1 MFEEYYQKYQ
11 IMESNV
17 PEAQRQKLKFLIFS
31 IKNQQNNEI
40 EINPEN
46 YPDLEVDE
54 IQGLFNLPV
63 EAQKSMFCSV
73 FKSLELEDDSKI
85 IGELHVKGETLGIW
99 RTKKLELNLTH
110 KKLIVPRK
118 EGNIEMQLSKYGI
131 MWVGQKKSKSLH
143 YCFILI
149 AHNQAIFD
157 HYKQLIMGS
166 DDEEY
171 AKKWFNLLSPICDT
185 KPIQPRRMS
194 VEFTKQTVSTSPLN
208 RSDQLDLSK
217 SDNHNN
223 NNWLEFKSSNNNN
236 NKDMQRISEQPESP
250 DNLKKTQQDIQTNLN
265 QEENPYFQVFT
276 PQIEQPPKVPAY
288 LHDMTVDKFK
298 QGEFYRVGNNVYKS
312 ISKKGLY
319 QIQIIL
325 EYDIEVIKHFL
336 YEDNGFNKYIAN
348 EQTMFDYQDY
358 KVVDQI
364 RIKSIFGYQRETQLY
379 IMRYKTSDCIIEKQ
393 LNSVNPNYS
402 IAKLFRKQI
411 QKYSFNGIQKRNQSY
426 SNDLIPQQTIIQIIC
441 QLDDNPFFDS
451 QNISFMEQYN
461 FLADHID
468 YVINFRDLHFEQQ
481 QQLQTAMTLS
491 NHSED
496 LFVEKFNQSIE
507 LDNKIPNNLMEL
519 LEFVQKNKHW
529 NVCLNKEFQMEPI
542 KVEPK
547 FLKSTSEGHFLL
559 KNYWKVDQNQGGLL
573 YVDQIGLREQKK
585 VFSYLLSQIGSNIAS
600 GKSIMNISLPVYV
613 FEKQSNL
620 QRYANSLTYLQYLDE
635 AVQKDYI
642 FQFKNFLPYGYG
654 TIILYLNM
662 WKPFNPILGE
672 TYSGFI
678 NGCPIYAEQV
688 SHHPPISNLLIYG
701 KGYRVNH
708 RLCTIASISANS
720 VSGINQGYTK
730 VYFYESKN
738 ELIFLPC
745 SGLYTGTLYGDKLF
759 QMVGKFHV
767 INLKHKLVAE
777 IKLNP
782 YPGSIWK
789 KRREHLD
796 DYYEGFIYEVN
807 DEFIKRFQKDGYL
820 KFKELKQNEII
831 REISKINGVWHK
843 NMFIDNQEI
852 WNINTEPYVLED
864 EDHPLPS
871 DSNFRED
878 LIAWKTGNFDLAMKM
893 KTKLEEAQR
902 ADAKLRKKH

>member
-1 MFEEYYQKYQ
+1 MFDEYYEKYL
-11 IMESNV
+11 ILGSNV
-17 PEAQRQKLKFLIFS
+17 PEAQRQKLNFLIFS
-31 IKNQQNNEI
+31 IKNHANNEI

-54 IQGLFNLPV
+54 IQGLFNLPI
-63 EAQKSMFCSV
+63 EAQKSMFCSM

-85 IGELHVKGETLGIW
+85 LGELHVKGETLGIW

-118 EGNIEMQLSKYGI
+118 EGNVEMQLQKYGI
-131 MWVGQKKSKSLH
+131 MWIGQKKSKSLH

-149 AHNQAIFD
+149 AHNQAIYD
-157 HYKQLIMGS
+157 HYKQLILGS

-194 VEFTKQTVSTSPLN
+194 VEFAKQTASSPPLN
-208 RSDQLDLSK
+208 KSDQLDLSK
-217 SDNHNN
+217 SDNYNES
-223 NNWLEFKSSNNNN
+223 WLFSKPS
-236 NKDMQRISEQPESP
+236 NKDMQKISEQPESP
-250 DNLKKTQQDIQTNLN
+250 DNQKKNQQETFTCFN
-265 QEENPYFQVFT
+265 QEEKQQLHAFT
-276 PQIEQPPKVPAY
+276 PHNIVETIPKVQNVPLY
-288 LHDMTVDKFK
+288 LTDITVDKFR
-298 QGEFYRVGNNVYKS
+298 QGEFNRVGNNVYKS
-312 ISKKGLY
+312 VSKRGLY
-319 QIQIIL
+319 QVQVIL
-325 EYDIEVIKHFL
+325 EHDIEVVKHFL
-336 YEDNGFNKYIAN
+336 YEGFGFNKFIGA
-348 EQTMFDYQDY
+348 EWTMFDYQDY
-358 KVVDQI
+358 KVVDQT
-364 RIKSIFGYQRETQLY
+364 RIQSIFGYQRETQLY
-379 IMRYKTSDCIIEKQ
+379 IMRYKSQDCIIEKQ
-393 LNSVNPNYS
+393 LNSTNPIYS
-402 IAKLFRKQI
+402 IAKLFRKSI
-411 QKYSFNGIQKRNQSY
+411 QKYSFNGIQKRNQNY
-426 SNDLIPQQTIIQIIC
+426 SNDLITQQTIVQIIC
-441 QLDDNPFFDS
+441 QLNDNIFFDS
-451 QNISFMEQYN
+451 QNIAFMEQYHC
-461 FLADHID
+461 LSDHID

-481 QQLQTAMTLS
+481 QQLQTTMSLS
-491 NHSED
+491 NHSD
-496 LFVEKFNQSIE
+496 DFITEKFDQSIDLE
-507 LDNKIPNNLMEL
+507 SKIPNNLMEL
-519 LEFVQKNKHW
+519 LEFVQQNKHW
-529 NVCLNKEFQMEPI
+529 NVCLNNEFQLEPI
-542 KVEPK
+542 EVEPK

-559 KNYWKVDQNQGGLL
+559 KNYWKIDQNQGGLL
-573 YVDQIGLREQKK
+573 YVDQVGLKEQKK
-585 VFSYLLSQIGSNIAS
+585 VFSYLLSQIGTNLAA
-600 GKSIMNISLPVYV
+600 GKSIMSISLPVYV

-620 QRYANSLTYLQYLDE
+620 QRYANSLTYLQYLDG
-635 AVQKDYI
+635 AVSKDHL

-654 TIILYLNM
+654 TVILYLNM

-708 RLCTIASISANS
+708 RLCTVASISANS

-767 INLKHKLVAE
+767 INLKHRLVAE
-777 IKLNP
+777 IKMNP
-782 YPGSIWK
+782 YPGSLWK

-796 DYYEGFIYEVN
+796 DYFEGFIYEVN
-807 DEFIKRFQKDGYL
+807 EEFVRRFQKDGYL

-831 REISKINGVWHK
+831 REISKINGIWHK

>member
-1 MFEEYYQKYQ
+1 MFEEYYQKYLT
-11 IMESNV
+11 MGSNV
-17 PEAQRQKLKFLIFS
+17 PEGQRQKLNFLIFS
-31 IKNQQNNEI
+31 IKNHENNEI
-40 EINPEN
+40 EIKREN

-54 IQGLFNLPV
+54 IQGLFNLPL

-85 IGELHVKGETLGIW
+85 LGELHVKGETLGIW
-99 RTKKLELNLTH
+99 RQKKLELNLTH
-110 KKLIVPRK
+110 KKLVIPRK
-118 EGNIEMQLSKYGI
+118 EGNVEMYLQKYGI
-131 MWVGQKKSKSLH
+131 MWIGQKSNKSQH
-143 YCFILI
+143 YCFILV
-149 AHNQAIFD
+149 ANNQSIYD
-157 HYKQLIMGS
+157 HYKQLILGS

-171 AKKWFNLLSPICDT
+171 AKKWFNLLNGVCDQ

-194 VEFTKQTVSTSPLN
+194 VEFTKQTVSTPPLN

-217 SDNHNN
+217 SDNYNDS
-223 NNWLEFKSSNNNN
+223 WLISKPI
-236 NKDMQRISEQPESP
+236 NKDMQKISELPESP
-250 DNLKKTQQDIQTNLN
+250 DNLKKNQQETFVCFKEEDKIQLN
-265 QEENPYFQVFT
+265 G
-276 PQIEQPPKVPAY
+276 QISQHIKQSKVVHLPEY
-288 LHDMTVDKFK
+288 LCDVSVDKFK

-319 QIQIIL
+319 QVQIIL
-325 EYDIEVIKHFL
+325 EHDIDVVKHFL
-336 YEDNGFNKYIAN
+336 YEGFGFNKFIAA
-348 EQTMFDYQDY
+348 EWTMFDFDDY
-358 KVVDQI
+358 KVVNQT
-364 RIKSIFGYQRETQLY
+364 RIKQIFGFERKSQIYL
-379 IMRYKTSDCIIEKQ
+379 MRYKSNDCIIEKQ
-393 LNSVNPNYS
+393 LNTVNPMYS
-402 IAKLFRKQI
+402 IAKLFRKS
-411 QKYSFNGIQKRNQSY
+411 KYSFSGIQKRNQNY
-426 SNDLIPQQTIIQIIC
+426 SNDMVNQSTIVQILC
-441 QLDDNPFFDS
+441 QLDDNTFFDA
-451 QNISFMEQYN
+451 QNIAYMEQYHG
-461 FLADHID
+461 LTDHID
-468 YVINFRDLHFEQQ
+468 YVINFRDLHLEQ
-481 QQLQTAMTLS
+481 QQLQTTMSLS
-491 NHSED
+491 NQSED
-496 LFVEKFNQSIE
+496 FITEKFDQSIE
-507 LDNKIPNNLMEL
+507 FEIKIPNNLMEL
-519 LEFVQKNKHW
+519 LEFVQQNKHW
-529 NVCLNKEFQMEPI
+529 NVCLNKEFQLEPVN
-542 KVEPK
+542 VEPK
-547 FLKSTSEGHFLL
+547 FMKSTSEGHFLF
-559 KNYWKVDQNQGGLL
+559 KNYWKIDYNQGGLL
-573 YVDQIGLREQKK
+573 YVDQVGLREQKK
-585 VFSYLLSQIGSNIAS
+585 VFSYLVSQIGSNIAS
-600 GKSIMNISLPVYV
+600 GKSIMSISLPVYV

-635 AVQKDYI
+635 AVKKDYL

-730 VYFYESKN
+730 VLFYESNN

-767 INLKHKLVAE
+767 IDLKNKLVAE

-789 KRREHLD
+789 KRREYLD
-796 DYYEGFIYEVN
+796 DYFEGYIYQVN
-807 DEFIKRFQKDGYL
+807 DEFVKRFQKDGYL

-831 REISKINGVWHK
+831 RSISKIHGIWHK

-864 EDHPLPS
+864 EENPLPS

-878 LIAWKTGNFDLAMKM
+878 LIAWKTSNFELAMKM
-893 KTKLEEAQR
+893 KTKMEEAQR
-902 ADAKLRKKH
+902 FDAKLRKKH

>member
-1 MFEEYYQKYQ
+1 MFEEFYQKYL
-11 IMESNV
+11 IIGSNV
-17 PEAQRQKLKFLIFS
+17 PEAQRQKLNFLIFA
-31 IKNQQNNEI
+31 IKNHSNNEI

-46 YPDLEVDE
+46 YPDLDIDE

-73 FKSLELEDDSKI
+73 FKSLELEDESKI
-85 IGELHVKGETLGIW
+85 MGELNVKGETLGIW
-99 RTKKLELNLTH
+99 RSKKLELNLTH

-118 EGNIEMQLSKYGI
+118 EGDIELQLSKYGI
-131 MWVGQKKSKSLH
+131 MWVGQKKTKSSH

-149 AHNQAIFD
+149 AHNQAIYD

-171 AKKWFNLLSPICDT
+171 AKKWFNLLSGICDT

-194 VEFTKQTVSTSPLN
+194 VEFTQQTVSISPLN
-208 RSDQLDLSK
+208 KSDQLDLSK
-217 SDNHNN
+217 SDNLN
-223 NNWLEFKSSNNNN
+223 NNWLEFKSSN

-250 DNLKKTQQDIQTNLN
+250 DNLKRTKQEFLTNLK
-265 QEENPYFQVFT
+265 QEEKPNFQVFI
-276 PQIEQPPKVPAY
+276 PQIEQAHKVPAY
-288 LHDMTVDKFK
+288 LSDMTVDKFK

-312 ISKKGLY
+312 VSKKGLY
-319 QIQIIL
+319 QVQIIL
-325 EYDIEVIKHFL
+325 EHDIEIVRHFL
-336 YEDNGFNKYIAN
+336 YEGLGFNKFIST
-348 EQTMFDYQDY
+348 EWTMFDYQDY

-364 RIKSIFGYQRETQLY
+364 RIKSIFGFEKTQQLY
-379 IMRYKTSDCIIEKQ
+379 IMRYKATDCVIEKQ
-393 LNSVNPNYS
+393 LNSVNPIYS
-402 IAKLFRKQI
+402 IAKLFRKSI
-411 QKYSFNGIQKRNQSY
+411 QKCSFGGIQRGNQNY
-426 SNDLIPQQTIIQIIC
+426 STDSMPQQTIIQIIY
-441 QLDDNPFFDS
+441 QLDDNVFFDS

-461 FLADHID
+461 YLADHID
-468 YVINFRDLHFEQQ
+468 YVINFRDLHFEQK
-481 QQLQTAMTLS
+481 QLQTVVSLS

-496 LFVEKFNQSIE
+496 LFVQQFNQSIE
-507 LDNKIPNNLMEL
+507 LQNTVPNNLMEL
-519 LEFVQKNKHW
+519 LEFVQNNKHW
-529 NVCLNKEFQMEPI
+529 DVCLNKEFQIEPM

-547 FLKSTSEGHFLL
+547 FQKSTSEGHFLL
-559 KNYWKVDQNQGGLL
+559 KNYWKVDENQGGLL
-573 YVDQIGLREQKK
+573 YVDQVGLREQKK
-585 VFSYLLSQIGSNIAS
+585 VFSYLLSQIGSNLAT
-600 GKSIMNISLPVYV
+600 GKSITNISLPVYV

-635 AVQKDYI
+635 AVSKDYL
-642 FQFKNFLPYGYG
+642 FQIKNFLPYGYG

-708 RLCTIASISANS
+708 RLSTIASISANS
-720 VSGINQGYTK
+720 VNGINQGYTK
-730 VYFYESKN
+730 VYFYETKN

-796 DYYEGFIYEVN
+796 DYYEGCIYEVN
-807 DEFIKRFQKDGYL
+807 DDFVKRFQKDGYL

-843 NMFIDNQEI
+843 NMYIDNKEI

-864 EDHPLPS
+864 EEHPLPS
-871 DSNFRED
+871 DSNFRVD

-893 KTKLEEAQR
+893 KTNMEEAQR
-902 ADAKLRKKH
+902 ADAKLRKKR

>member
-1 MFEEYYQKYQ
+1 MCL
-11 IMESNV
+11 
-17 PEAQRQKLKFLIFS
+17 KLKGLGLNFLIFS
-31 IKNQQNNEI
+31 IKNYANNEI

-54 IQGLFNLPV
+54 IQGLFHLPV
-63 EAQKSMFCSV
+63 EAQKNMFCQV

-85 IGELHVKGETLGIW
+85 LGELHVKGETLGIW

-118 EGNIEMQLSKYGI
+118 EGNIEMSLSKYGI

-149 AHNQAIFD
+149 AHNQAIYD
-157 HYKQLIMGS
+157 HYKQLILGS
-166 DDEEY
+166 DEEDY
-171 AKKWFNLLSPICDT
+171 AKKWFNLLSGVCDS

-194 VEFTKQTVSTSPLN
+194 VEFSKQTVSTPPLN
-208 RSDQLDLSK
+208 KSDQLDLSK
-217 SDNHNN
+217 SDNYNES
-223 NNWLEFKSSNNNN
+223 WLFSKPS

-250 DNLKKTQQDIQTNLN
+250 DPLKKTQQETFTCFN
-265 QEENPYFQVFT
+265 QEEKQQFQAFT
-276 PQIEQPPKVPAY
+276 PLSTGELGPKVSNLPTY
-288 LHDMTVDKFK
+288 LNDMTVDKFK

-312 ISKKGLY
+312 VSKKGLY
-319 QIQIIL
+319 QVQVVL
-325 EYDIEVIKHFL
+325 EHDIEVVKHFL
-336 YEDNGFNKYIAN
+336 YEGFGFNKFIVN
-348 EQTMFDYQDY
+348 EWTMFDYQDY
-358 KVVDQI
+358 KVVDQSRVKLI
-364 RIKSIFGYQRETQLY
+364 YGFQRQSQLY
-379 IMRYKTSDCIIEKQ
+379 IMRYKASDCVIEKQ
-393 LNSVNPNYS
+393 LNSENPIYS
-402 IAKLFRKQI
+402 IAKFFRKSI
-411 QKYSFNGIQKRNQSY
+411 QKYSFSGIQRRNQNY
-426 SNDLIPQQTIIQIIC
+426 STDSMPQQTIIQIIC
-441 QLDDNPFFDS
+441 QLEDGAYYDAS
-451 QNISFMEQYN
+451 NIAFMEQYHC
-461 FLADHID
+461 LGDHID

-481 QQLQTAMTLS
+481 QQQSTMSLS

-496 LFVEKFNQSIE
+496 FITEKFDQS
-507 LDNKIPNNLMEL
+507 LDQKIPNNLMDL
-519 LEFVQKNKHW
+519 LEFVQQNKHW
-529 NVCLNKEFQMEPI
+529 DVCLNNEFQLEPI
-542 KVEPK
+542 DVEPK
-547 FLKSTSEGHFLL
+547 YLKSTSEGHFLL

-573 YVDQIGLREQKK
+573 YVDQVGLKEQKK
-585 VFSYLLSQIGSNIAS
+585 VFSYLLSQIGTNLAS
-600 GKSIMNISLPVYV
+600 GKSIMSISLPVYV

-635 AVQKDYI
+635 AVSKDYL

-767 INLKHKLVAE
+767 INLKHRLVAE

-782 YPGSIWK
+782 YPGSVWK

-796 DYYEGFIYEVN
+796 DYYEGCIYEVSE
-807 DEFIKRFQKDGYL
+807 EFVRRFQRDGYL
-820 KFKELKQNEII
+820 KFKELRQNEII